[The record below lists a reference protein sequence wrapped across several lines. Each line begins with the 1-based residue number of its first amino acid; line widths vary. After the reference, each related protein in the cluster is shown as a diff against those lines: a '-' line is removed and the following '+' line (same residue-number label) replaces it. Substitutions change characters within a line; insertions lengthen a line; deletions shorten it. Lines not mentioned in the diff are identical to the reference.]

1 MKRLIDV
8 VLTTALLLLSA
19 PLQILLALAVRLDSP
34 GPAWYCA
41 IRVGRDGHP
50 FTLYKFRTMI
60 VRPRDQGPA
69 ITHAADPRIT
79 RLGAFLRR
87 TRLDELPQ
95 LFNVLRGDM
104 SLVGPRPED
113 PHFVALYSPA
123 QRRVL
128 SVRPGLT
135 GRAQLTFLD
144 EAELLGHLDPEG
156 EYIRVVL
163 PRKVAIDLQYI
174 DDRSLLVDLR
184 LIWATI
190 RVLIEGLFNAGAPA
204 LPAQPRP
211 PLS

>member
-1 MKRLIDV
+1 MKRLLDV
-8 VLTTALLLLSA
+8 SLSAPLLVLSA

-34 GPAWYCA
+34 GPAFYRA
-41 IRVGRDGHP
+41 IRVGRDGYP

-60 VRPRDQGPA
+60 VRALDQGPA
-69 ITHAADPRIT
+69 ITHASDPRIT

-95 LFNVLRGDM
+95 LLNVLRGDM

-113 PHFVALYSPA
+113 PRFVALYTPE

-128 SVRPGLT
+128 SVRPGIT

-144 EAELLGHLDPEG
+144 EAKLLGHLDPEG

-163 PRKVAIDLQYI
+163 PRKVAIDLQYVE
-174 DDRSLLVDLR
+174 DRSLLLDLR
-184 LIWATI
+184 LIWATLL
-190 RVLIEGLFNAGAPA
+190 VLVGELFNAGASA
-204 LPAQPRP
+204 LPAQRRP